1 MKFFQIQ
8 LTSSCCER
16 RSKQWVSALHMF
28 LAVATTSFSFSLI
41 FSKLPVAKTRN
52 MMTTKMIKMT
62 EVHLLY
68 IMESNSFSLN

>member
-1 MKFFQIQ
+1 
-8 LTSSCCER
+8 
-16 RSKQWVSALHMF
+16 MF

-52 MMTTKMIKMT
+52 MMTTKMTKMT

-68 IMESNSFSLN
+68 VMESNSFSLN